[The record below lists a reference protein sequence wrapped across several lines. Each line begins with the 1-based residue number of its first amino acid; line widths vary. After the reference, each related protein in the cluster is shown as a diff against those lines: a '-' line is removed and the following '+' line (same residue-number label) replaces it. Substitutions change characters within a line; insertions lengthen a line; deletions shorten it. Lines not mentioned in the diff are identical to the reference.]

1 MIEKLDLISWNIGH
15 LKKEKLTQQRR
26 LLALEEASPNFITHH
41 HFQRQMQEQ
50 THELFTMIKGELE
63 EVDCKF
69 KKHKEASLEMKEY
82 FNKMMVRH

>member
-1 MIEKLDLISWNIGH
+1 
-15 LKKEKLTQQRR
+15 
-26 LLALEEASPNFITHH
+26 
-41 HFQRQMQEQ
+41 MQEQ